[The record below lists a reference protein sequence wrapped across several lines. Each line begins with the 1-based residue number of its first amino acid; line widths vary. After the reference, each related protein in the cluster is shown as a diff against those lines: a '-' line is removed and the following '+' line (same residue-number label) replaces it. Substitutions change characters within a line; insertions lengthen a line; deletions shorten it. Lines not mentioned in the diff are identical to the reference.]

1 MTLAQALA
9 LGVIQGVTEFLP
21 ISSSG
26 HLALAEDWIP
36 GLERPP
42 MLFDVVVHLG
52 TLAAVLWGF
61 RLRVAALGRGAW
73 SLVSRGRP
81 APELERD
88 RRFIGLIAIACLPTA
103 IVGAGLA
110 PTVVMIRTH
119 PEIVGLALLGT
130 AGILLA
136 SMRAGRGSLGA
147 HELSLFDA
155 LLVGIA
161 QGFSVIPGISRSGA
175 TIGVALGR
183 GASPDVAVEFSLLA
197 AVPAIAG
204 ANLFV
209 VLTRFEPD
217 HAIALAPL
225 AAGFLAAFVAGLLAL
240 RVLRRV
246 VAGRRFL
253 PFAAYC
259 VVLGLGAIAFG

>member
-9 LGVIQGVTEFLP
+9 LGVMQGVTEFLP

-26 HLALAEDWIP
+26 HLALAEAWMP

-42 MLFDVVVHLG
+42 LLFDVIVHLG
-52 TLAAVLWGF
+52 TLAAILWGF

-73 SLVSRGRP
+73 SLVWRGSGP
-81 APELERD
+81 AGLEGD
-88 RRFIGLIAIACLPTA
+88 RRLLGLIAVACLPTA
-103 IVGAGLA
+103 IVGAGLLPA
-110 PTVVMIRTH
+110 VALARTH
-119 PEIVGLALLGT
+119 PGAVGLALLGT

-136 SMRAGRGSLGA
+136 SMRAGSGSPGPR
-147 HELSLFDA
+147 ELSLVDA

-175 TIGVALGR
+175 TIGVALWR
-183 GASPDVAVEFSLLA
+183 GASPEMAVEFSLLA
-197 AVPAIAG
+197 SVPAIVG
-204 ANLFV
+204 ANLL
-209 VLTRFEPD
+209 VLLVRLEPGL
-217 HAIALAPL
+217 AIDVAPL
-225 AAGFLAAFVAGLLAL
+225 AAGFLAAFVVGSVSLHA
-240 RVLRRV
+240 LRRV

-259 VVLGLGAIAFG
+259 VVLGLGAIAVG